1 MIKYGISESS
11 VIPVRKEP
19 NDRSEMV
26 TQLLFGETFE
36 ILEETIK
43 WTFVKLS
50 LDHYTGWIDNKE
62 IRRLSEGDFN
72 SLNEKDSWVT
82 KELFT
87 EVKNSKDERLIL
99 PAGCSIP
106 NFDKSTNHF
115 NISNRTY
122 QIINKQQDDLG
133 FKAVCMQF
141 LNAPY
146 LGGGKNPM
154 GIDCSG
160 FTQVIFKIFGVD
172 IPRDASN
179 QVKEG
184 ENINFISDTQ
194 TGDLAFFDD
203 EEGNIYHVGIILDNN
218 TIIHAS
224 GKVRIDKIDQQGI
237 NNLELKKYTY
247 KLRVI
252 KRILN

>member
-11 VIPVRKEP
+11 IIPVRKEP

-26 TQLLFGETFE
+26 TQVLFGETFE

-43 WTFVKLS
+43 WTFIKLS

-62 IRRLSEGDFN
+62 IRLVSEDDFN
-72 SLNEKDSWVT
+72 SLNQTVPWIT

-106 NFDKSTNHF
+106 NFDQTTNHF
-115 NISNRTY
+115 IISNRPY
-122 QIINKQQDDLG
+122 QIINNQPDNWDL
-133 FKAVCMQF
+133 KTVCMQF

-146 LGGGKNPM
+146 LWGGKNPL

-160 FTQVIFKIFGVD
+160 FTQLILKIFGVN
-172 IPRDASN
+172 IPRDAGN
-179 QVKEG
+179 QVNVG
-184 ENINFISDTQ
+184 ENINFISDSQ

-203 EEGNIYHVGIILDNN
+203 DEGNIIHVGIILDKHD
-218 TIIHAS
+218 IIHAS